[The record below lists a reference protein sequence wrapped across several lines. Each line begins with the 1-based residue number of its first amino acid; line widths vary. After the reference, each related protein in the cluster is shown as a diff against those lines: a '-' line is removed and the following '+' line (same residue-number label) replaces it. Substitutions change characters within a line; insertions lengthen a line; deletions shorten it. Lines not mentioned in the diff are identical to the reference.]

1 VTIEYKTMPL
11 CFRRC
16 DENSSAW
23 IWAGFRSRRRCSI
36 RNERSLFRGV
46 NMDELV
52 LLLTVFSKN
61 SDRLLSGDIAE
72 NLFA

>member
-1 VTIEYKTMPL
+1 
-11 CFRRC
+11 
-16 DENSSAW
+16 
-23 IWAGFRSRRRCSI
+23 
-36 RNERSLFRGV
+36 
-46 NMDELV
+46 MDELV